1 MAESGAAITRFDFT
15 SGVARGTHVTLY
27 ATCIVHRGEAQLET
41 IPLGSLASVRV
52 HYRRDPRSI
61 GWGIAL
67 LVLGLVLFLISDP
80 LAQAAGGAAN
90 ELSTGSSGVVA
101 ALLALL
107 RFVEAAA
114 NALPVLGVLALLGAA
129 ALAGLG
135 WLGET
140 TLALAF
146 PGGERTYGVRG
157 RSAPLLDFAEA
168 VSEKLMQ
175 MSR

>member
-1 MAESGAAITRFDFT
+1 
-15 SGVARGTHVTLY
+15 
-27 ATCIVHRGEAQLET
+27 
-41 IPLGSLASVRV
+41 
-52 HYRRDPRSI
+52 
-61 GWGIAL
+61 
-67 LVLGLVLFLISDP
+67 
-80 LAQAAGGAAN
+80 
-90 ELSTGSSGVVA
+90 
-101 ALLALL
+101 
-107 RFVEAAA
+107 
-114 NALPVLGVLALLGAA
+114 VLALLGAA